1 MRAQASY
8 GDTGS
13 KFGKI
18 AIVAG
23 LHLAFGIALLNMK
36 VLVPPVVIGPGTVTP
51 LPPPVVPPEPEI
63 EQDFSTKQAL
73 PDIVVPIF
81 DQFDI
86 TEKDVVVTRKDEK
99 GAAEPPQQGDKTGDR
114 SGGETGGGNGE
125 VKQAQVFTAALANA
139 RDCVL
144 PEYPKNALRNG
155 DTGIVSL
162 ALLIGTNGQVS
173 ESRIQKSSGFRELDR
188 AAIAALSMCKFKPA
202 TNNGVAQP
210 AWGQMAYVW
219 RLD

>member
-1 MRAQASY
+1 
-8 GDTGS
+8 
-13 KFGKI
+13 
-18 AIVAG
+18 
-23 LHLAFGIALLNMK
+23 MK

-86 TEKDVVVTRKDEK
+86 TEKDVVTTRKDEK
-99 GAAEPPQQGDKTGDR
+99 GPAEPPQQGDKTGDR

-155 DTGIVSL
+155 DTGTVSL
-162 ALLIGTNGQVS
+162 ALLIGTNGQVT
-173 ESRIQKSSGFRELDR
+173 ESRIQKSSGFRRTGPRRHRRPEHVQVQVKQR
-188 AAIAALSMCKFKPA
+188 TMASPSLSMGPDGLRLASRLSRQSGPLRPRGGHFH
-202 TNNGVAQP
+202 AQ
-210 AWGQMAYVW
+210 
-219 RLD
+219 